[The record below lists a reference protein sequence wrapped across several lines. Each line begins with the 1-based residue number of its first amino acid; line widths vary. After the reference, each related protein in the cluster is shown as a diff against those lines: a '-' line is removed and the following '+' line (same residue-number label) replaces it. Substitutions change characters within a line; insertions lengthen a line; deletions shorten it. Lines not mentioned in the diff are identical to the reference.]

1 MNIITKKTGAGHY
14 EVIVIVDFEEKGR
27 FNLTDMQILSDIE
40 EMKNDGFESELSH
53 FETFEE
59 VKQYC
64 LNKVS

>member
-14 EVIVIVDFEEKGR
+14 EVVVMVDFEEKGS

-59 VKQYC
+59 VKQFC
-64 LNKVS
+64 LSKIN